1 MLMHPY
7 IKHNKPS
14 CENNFNITDF
24 DDIGVECT
32 FDFTLLSN
40 RNFKFVHV
48 LVSIC

>member
-1 MLMHPY
+1 MHPY

-32 FDFTLLSN
+32 FDFTLLSI
-40 RNFKFVHV
+40 RNFEFVHA